1 LECLACCIKATGFS
15 LVDNLADLSYNR
27 VIVNK
32 ELKMMKFDQRVSRKV
47 TAEVLDLAEQGVIDW
62 ESLAR
67 DCLAWMSEDEVA
79 QFAQHN
85 GYIVDDEDA

>member
-1 LECLACCIKATGFS
+1 MGF
-15 LVDNLADLSYNR
+15 N
-27 VIVNK
+27 
-32 ELKMMKFDQRVSRKV
+32 QRVSRKV

-67 DCLAWMSEDEVA
+67 DALNWMSEEEVN

-85 GYIVDDEDA
+85 GYIVDDEDE

>member
-1 LECLACCIKATGFS
+1 
-15 LVDNLADLSYNR
+15 
-27 VIVNK
+27 
-32 ELKMMKFDQRVSRKV
+32 MMRFDQRVSRKV

-67 DCLAWMSEDEVA
+67 DALNWMSEEEVN

-85 GYIVDDEDA
+85 GYIVDDEDDE

>member
-1 LECLACCIKATGFS
+1 
-15 LVDNLADLSYNR
+15 
-27 VIVNK
+27 
-32 ELKMMKFDQRVSRKV
+32 MMKFDQRVSRKV

-67 DCLAWMSEDEVA
+67 DALSWMSEEEVS

-85 GYIVDDEDA
+85 GYIVEDDE

>member
-1 LECLACCIKATGFS
+1 MGF
-15 LVDNLADLSYNR
+15 N
-27 VIVNK
+27 
-32 ELKMMKFDQRVSRKV
+32 QRVSRKV

-67 DCLAWMSEDEVA
+67 DALSWMSEEEVN

-85 GYIVDDEDA
+85 GYIVDDEDDE